1 MRVREGASKDLN
13 ARFLQDCG
21 AGDGVAELQGEEC
34 PAEVGG
40 EFFAGSCSARE
51 FVQML
56 VLFDGANN
64 DNAKTFCSRSE
75 QRLWEANNDFG
86 SN

>member
-1 MRVREGASKDLN
+1 M
-13 ARFLQDCG
+13 
-21 AGDGVAELQGEEC
+21 AELQGEEC

-64 DNAKTFCSRSE
+64 DYAFCSAERTTT
-75 QRLWEANNDFG
+75 RGANNDYRRMFCKR
-86 SN
+86 SES